1 MQPLTHNSTARRM
14 AKTILNGFRSYFA
27 DYLNSTLTAKSRFES
42 ADWHGVRQANVE
54 RLDIYKE
61 KITQTVEYLKVITNK
76 NISDLQIWQDAKTAY
91 TQLIFNF
98 PNFEIAET
106 FLIQYSVTF
115 MSMTK
120 FLTKL
125 SMFFLLNL
133 LRRQRP
139 STVFS

>member
-61 KITQTVEYLKVITNK
+61 KITQTVEYL
-76 NISDLQIWQDAKTAY
+76 S
-91 TQLIFNF
+91 LIH
-98 PNFEIAET
+98 I
-106 FLIQYSVTF
+106 
-115 MSMTK
+115 
-120 FLTKL
+120 
-125 SMFFLLNL
+125 
-133 LRRQRP
+133 
-139 STVFS
+139 